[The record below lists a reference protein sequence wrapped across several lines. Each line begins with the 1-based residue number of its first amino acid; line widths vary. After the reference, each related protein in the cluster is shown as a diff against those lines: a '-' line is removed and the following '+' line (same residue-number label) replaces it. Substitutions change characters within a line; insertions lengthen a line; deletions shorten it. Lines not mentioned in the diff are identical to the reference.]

1 MMTKT
6 KAAHIAVK
14 NSRLKTYK
22 SQTNSDVVYLKDG
35 DEFQIELF
43 NSHDYNVLA
52 KIWMNDTI
60 ISESGLVLKP
70 GQRVFLERYIDTNNK
85 FVFRTYE
92 VDGTDKEVLNAIKNN
107 GSVKVIYYRE
117 KVVQNSGYVVN
128 VNPAWRPWTN
138 SGTITIPSP
147 LYGDITYT
155 TNSNNFVGGSTTT
168 NTAFY
173 SSTPTGAIGSNGPS
187 GPSGILANY
196 ETGRVEK
203 GSSSNQNFSSVFMEF
218 ENYPCETVYMQILAE
233 SNKPAEISDL
243 RNYCSGCGT
252 RMKKQT
258 WKFCP
263 SCGTKID

>member
-1 MMTKT
+1 MNTTTKS
-6 KAAHIAVK
+6 AHIAVK
-14 NSRLKTYK
+14 NSRLKTYR
-22 SQTNSDVVYLKDG
+22 SPTNSDVVYLKDG

-43 NSHDYNVLA
+43 NPYEYSVLA

-117 KVVQNSGYVVN
+117 KVVQNSYVITA
-128 VNPAWRPWTN
+128 NPSWRSWNTLN
-138 SGTITIPSP
+138 TGTPTPY
-147 LYGDITYT
+147 YGDISFT
-155 TNSNNFVGGSTTT
+155 TNTSNFVGGSTTT

-173 SSTPTGAIGSNGPS
+173 SSASIPAAN
-187 GPSGILANY
+187 ANY

-218 ENYPCETVYMQILAE
+218 ENYPCETIYMQILAE

>member
-1 MMTKT
+1 MTTKT

-22 SQTNSDVVYLKDG
+22 SPTNSEVVYLKDG

-43 NSHDYNVLA
+43 NSHEYSVLA
-52 KIWMNDTI
+52 KIWMNDII

-128 VNPAWRPWTN
+128 VNNVNPSWRSWNTPGTA
-138 SGTITIPSP
+138 SHVPMPYCGTTITSS
-147 LYGDITYT
+147 
-155 TNSNNFVGGSTTT
+155 SNFIGGSTTT

-173 SSTPTGAIGSNGPS
+173 SSASIPVNT
-187 GPSGILANY
+187 NY

-233 SNKPAEISDL
+233 SNKPTEISDL

>member
-1 MMTKT
+1 MNTTT
-6 KAAHIAVK
+6 KAAYIAVK

-22 SQTNSDVVYLKDG
+22 SPTNSEVVYLKDG

-43 NSHDYNVLA
+43 NSHEYSVLA

-92 VDGTDKEVLNAIKNN
+92 VDGTDTEVLNAIKNN

-117 KVVQNSGYVVN
+117 KVVQNLGYVIN
-128 VNPAWRPWTN
+128 ASPSWRSWNTTTDPWRGT
-138 SGTITIPSP
+138 TIT
-147 LYGDITYT
+147 TN
-155 TNSNNFVGGSTTT
+155 NSNFVEGSTTT

-173 SSTPTGAIGSNGPS
+173 SSAS
-187 GPSGILANY
+187 ILAANANY

-218 ENYPCETVYMQILAE
+218 ENYPCATVYMQILAE

>member
-1 MMTKT
+1 MNTTTKS
-6 KAAHIAVK
+6 AHIAVK

-22 SQTNSDVVYLKDG
+22 SQNTNSDVVYLKDG

-43 NSHDYNVLA
+43 NPYEYSVLA
-52 KIWMNDTI
+52 KIWMNDAI

-128 VNPAWRPWTN
+128 VNPSWRGWNTPNT
-138 SGTITIPSP
+138 GTPTPY
-147 LYGDITYT
+147 YGDISFT
-155 TNSNNFVGGSTTT
+155 TNTSNFVGGSTTT
-168 NTAFY
+168 NAAFY
-173 SSTPTGAIGSNGPS
+173 SSSTANVSLPGEPTRSTS
-187 GPSGILANY
+187 Y

-218 ENYPCETVYMQILAE
+218 ENYPSKLFTC
-233 SNKPAEISDL
+233 
-243 RNYCSGCGT
+243 
-252 RMKKQT
+252 
-258 WKFCP
+258 KF
-263 SCGTKID
+263 

>member
-43 NSHDYNVLA
+43 NSHEYTVLA
-52 KIWMNDTI
+52 KIWMNDSI

-92 VDGTDKEVLNAIKNN
+92 VDSTDVEVLSAIKNN

-117 KVVQNSGYVVN
+117 RVIQNPGYVIN
-128 VNPAWRPWTN
+128 TNPSWRNWNHGTATPTPW
-138 SGTITIPSP
+138 
-147 LYGDITYT
+147 YGNITYT
-155 TNSNNFVGGSTTT
+155 TNANNFVGGSLTT

-173 SSTPTGAIGSNGPS
+173 SSSASIPAAK
-187 GPSGILANY
+187 ANY

-203 GSSSNQNFSSVFMEF
+203 GSSSKQNFSSVVMDF
-218 ENYPCETVYMQILAE
+218 ENYPCETVEMQILAE

-258 WKFCP
+258 WKYCP

>member
-1 MMTKT
+1 MTTKT
-6 KAAHIAVK
+6 NAAYIAVK

-22 SQTNSDVVYLKDG
+22 SPTNSEVVYLKDG

-43 NSHDYNVLA
+43 NSHEYSVLA
-52 KIWMNDTI
+52 KIWMNDSI

-128 VNPAWRPWTN
+128 VNPSWRSWNTLTYGTPAPWH
-138 SGTITIPSP
+138 GTTI
-147 LYGDITYT
+147 T
-155 TNSNNFVGGSTTT
+155 TNSSISNFVEGLTTT

-173 SSTPTGAIGSNGPS
+173 SSASIPVN
-187 GPSGILANY
+187 ANY

>member
-1 MMTKT
+1 MTTKT

-22 SQTNSDVVYLKDG
+22 SPANSEVVYLKDG

-43 NSHDYNVLA
+43 NSHEYSVLA

-128 VNPAWRPWTN
+128 VNPSWRSWNTPGTA
-138 SGTITIPSP
+138 SPTPMPYCGTTITS
-147 LYGDITYT
+147 
-155 TNSNNFVGGSTTT
+155 SSNFVGGSTTT

-173 SSTPTGAIGSNGPS
+173 SSTSTGAIGSNGPS
-187 GPSGILANY
+187 GPSGIQANY

>member
-1 MMTKT
+1 MTTKT

-22 SQTNSDVVYLKDG
+22 SPTNSEVVYLKDG

-43 NSHDYNVLA
+43 NSHEYSVLA
-52 KIWMNDTI
+52 KIWMNDII

-117 KVVQNSGYVVN
+117 KIVQSSGYVVN
-128 VNPAWRPWTN
+128 ANPSWRPWSTPN
-138 SGTITIPSP
+138 TGMPWGGTTIT
-147 LYGDITYT
+147 
-155 TNSNNFVGGSTTT
+155 TNGGSFIGGSMTT

-173 SSTPTGAIGSNGPS
+173 SSNVSEPTLSTS
-187 GPSGILANY
+187 Y

>member
-1 MMTKT
+1 MNTT
-6 KAAHIAVK
+6 TNSAHVAVK

-22 SQTNSDVVYLKDG
+22 SPTNSNVVYLKDG

-43 NSHDYNVLA
+43 NPYEYSVLA

-128 VNPAWRPWTN
+128 VNPSWRGWNTPNT
-138 SGTITIPSP
+138 GTPTPY
-147 LYGDITYT
+147 YGDISFT
-155 TNSNNFVGGSTTT
+155 TNTSNFVGGSTTT
-168 NTAFY
+168 NAAFY
-173 SSTPTGAIGSNGPS
+173 SSSTANVSLPGEPTLSTS
-187 GPSGILANY
+187 Y

-218 ENYPCETVYMQILAE
+218 ENYPCETIYMQILAE

>member
-1 MMTKT
+1 MNTTTKS
-6 KAAHIAVK
+6 AHIAVK

-22 SQTNSDVVYLKDG
+22 SQNTNSDVVYLKDG

-43 NSHDYNVLA
+43 NPYEYSVLA

-92 VDGTDKEVLNAIKNN
+92 VDGTDKEVQNAIKSN

-128 VNPAWRPWTN
+128 INPSWRGWNTPNTGTPMPWCGT
-138 SGTITIPSP
+138 TIT
-147 LYGDITYT
+147 
-155 TNSNNFVGGSTTT
+155 TNNSNFVGGSTIT

-173 SSTPTGAIGSNGPS
+173 SSSTANVSLPGEPTLSTS
-187 GPSGILANY
+187 Y

-218 ENYPCETVYMQILAE
+218 ENYPCETIYMQILAE

>member
-43 NSHDYNVLA
+43 NSHEYTVLA
-52 KIWMNDTI
+52 KIWMNDSI

-92 VDGTDKEVLNAIKNN
+92 VDSTDAEVLSAIKNN
-107 GSVKVIYYRE
+107 GAVKVIYYRE
-117 KVVQNSGYVVN
+117 RVVQNPGYVIN
-128 VNPAWRPWTN
+128 INPSWRSWNT
-138 SGTITIPSP
+138 GTVTPTP
-147 LYGDITYT
+147 YYGDITYT
-155 TNSNNFVGGSTTT
+155 TNSNNFVGGSLSS

-173 SSTPTGAIGSNGPS
+173 SSASIPAAK
-187 GPSGILANY
+187 ANY

-203 GSSSNQNFSSVFMEF
+203 GSSSKQNFSSVVMEF
-218 ENYPCETVYMQILAE
+218 ENYPCETVEMQILAE